1 MRTNPGLE
9 DLVHSITGGA
19 LAAQGYWVPFSCARA
34 LCATFCWEIRW
45 VLTPVFGPGF
55 VTECLPP
62 DHQNYRRWK
71 IDSNIVRRAEL
82 QAEDWR
88 AQASRS
94 GTPASQANSPYAA
107 PYIPMYQPPTSAPT
121 SNPSQARRPEREKP
135 VFMKNSPFSPRAGQR
150 NRDRTVD
157 LVTDDSDVSPKSSP
171 APASNSGWTS
181 INQRAPTPSAPNN
194 TSSNALDRSL
204 LLTQPYHTLKGQE
217 SAWRGLNGERSAS
230 PASGP
235 SSKRTAARKR
245 PNRERSASEKI
256 DEHEETVVMSDSS
269 YKSSPASSNSSVM
282 SSPPPPPPPK
292 KIKLT
297 KRRRQIPEDE
307 HVASNGETAV
317 RAQEPEHM
325 EVDPDVVEA
334 AKLLMM
340 LHEDD
345 KSFAASGETRTQLV
359 RT

>member
-1 MRTNPGLE
+1 MKANPGLD

-45 VLTPVFGPGF
+45 VLTPLFGPSF

-94 GTPASQANSPYAA
+94 ATPASQADSSFAP
-107 PYIPMYQPPTSAPT
+107 PYIPMYQPPPTSAPT
-121 SNPSQARRPEREKP
+121 FNPAQARRPQRETP
-135 VFMKNSPFSPRAGQR
+135 IFMKDSPFSPGAGQTH
-150 NRDRTVD
+150 RDRTAD
-157 LVTDDSDVSPKSSP
+157 LVTNDSDVSPKSSP
-171 APASNSGWTS
+171 APTSHSGWTS
-181 INQRAPTPSAPNN
+181 INQRAPSPPVPTATPVGAF
-194 TSSNALDRSL
+194 DRSIHY
-204 LLTQPYHTLKGQE
+204 LTQPYQTVKAQE

-230 PASGP
+230 PASRP
-235 SSKRTAARKR
+235 LPKRTVTRKR
-245 PNRERSASEKI
+245 PNREMIVAEKS
-256 DEHEETVVMSDSS
+256 DEHEEIVVMSDSS

-282 SSPPPPPPPK
+282 TSSPPPPPSK
-292 KIKLT
+292 KVKLT
-297 KRRRQIPEDE
+297 KRRRHIPKDE
-307 HVASNGETAV
+307 HMASSDDGAAKV
-317 RAQEPEHM
+317 KAPERM

-345 KSFAASGETRTQLV
+345 KMLRRQW
-359 RT
+359 

>member
-19 LAAQGYWVPFSCARA
+19 LAAQGYWIPFSCARA

-45 VLTPVFGPGF
+45 VLTPVFGPSF

-121 SNPSQARRPEREKP
+121 SNPGQARRPEREKP
-135 VFMKNSPFSPRAGQR
+135 VFMKDSPFSPGAGKI
-150 NRDRTVD
+150 NRGRTVD

-171 APASNSGWTS
+171 APTSHSGWTS
-181 INQRAPTPSAPNN
+181 INQRAPTPSAPTN
-194 TSSNALDRSL
+194 TPSNALDRSL
-204 LLTQPYHTLKGQE
+204 LLTQPHHTLKAQE
-217 SAWRGLNGERSAS
+217 SAWRGPNGERSAS

-235 SSKRTAARKR
+235 SSKRTTTRKR
-245 PNRERSASEKI
+245 PNRDRTATEKS
-256 DEHEETVVMSDSS
+256 DQHEENVVMSDSS
-269 YKSSPASSNSSVM
+269 YKSSPASSDSSVA
-282 SSPPPPPPPK
+282 SSPPPPPPK
-292 KIKLT
+292 KVKLT

-307 HVASNGETAV
+307 HMAYSDEGA
-317 RAQEPEHM
+317 AKAKEPEHM

-345 KSFAASGETRTQLV
+345 KMLR
-359 RT
+359 RKW